1 MARHLSIKNFTHKQL
16 LLIILAA
23 ALLLRLA
30 VLFSFQPWE
39 PQTQNEVVLRYDA
52 VQYNSLAISLTE
64 GSYQGNA
71 FWAPG
76 FPFFVSIVYLI
87 FGIKPWAVLLL
98 FCFIGLASVIMVER
112 IGTRFFGEKT
122 GLLAALLMALEPHQI
137 MYSQMFYTETL
148 FIPILLVAAY
158 RFLLFLDDEK
168 IKNLLFSAFFLGL
181 AVYIRPAANYLFFAW
196 AIVLMYHF
204 GRKWQTGLQRVL
216 VYGGVLLLVMSPWLI
231 RNYALYGYVGHTT
244 NGGFN
249 VIYVF
254 ASSIY
259 ENQYGM
265 TKDSSLS
272 ILEKRVKKSK
282 RDLTNPFILDEVEK
296 EVGMEIIKSHPT
308 EYLINH
314 FYGST
319 NIYFSLSTNLLA
331 EILHIDDEILLQ
343 PKGSPHYNHIDEFLE
358 RKAPPLIF
366 FGGLILIYLI
376 VTYSFALRGMW
387 LMYKY
392 GNREI
397 LFFILATILY
407 FTLIIGPLGGSVRFK
422 LPVTPF
428 YLIPAAI
435 AILATLSRYKNRDD
449 MTGGIKP

>member
-1 MARHLSIKNFTHKQL
+1 MKNFTHRQL

-23 ALLLRLA
+23 ALFFRLF
-30 VLFSFQPWE
+30 VFFSFQPWE
-39 PQTQNEVVLRYDA
+39 PKTQNEVVLRFDA

-64 GSYQGNA
+64 GHYEGNA

-76 FPFFVSIVYLI
+76 FPFFISIVYLI
-87 FGIKPWAVLLL
+87 FGIKPWAVLFI
-98 FCFIGLASVIMVER
+98 FCFIGLASVVMVER
-112 IGTRFFGEKT
+112 IGTRFFGERA

-148 FIPILLVAAY
+148 FLPVLLLSTY
-158 RFLLFLDDEK
+158 WFLVFLNEEK
-168 IKNLLFSAFFLGL
+168 IKSLLLSAFFLGL
-181 AVYIRPAANYLFFAW
+181 AVYIRPAGNYLFLAW
-196 AIVLMYHF
+196 VLILIYHY
-204 GRKWQTGLQRVL
+204 GKRWQAGLKMVL

-249 VIYVF
+249 VVYVF

-265 TKDSSLS
+265 TKDSSLA

-296 EVGMEIIKSHPT
+296 EVGLEVIKEHPT

-343 PKGSPHYNHIDEFLE
+343 PKGSPHYNHIGEFLE
-358 RKAPPLIF
+358 RKATPLIF
-366 FGGLILIYLI
+366 FGGLILFYLV
-376 VTYSFALRGMW
+376 VTYLFALRGMW
-387 LMYKY
+387 LMYLE
-392 GNREI
+392 GNKEI
-397 LFFILATILY
+397 LFFILATVLY

-435 AILATLSRYKNRDD
+435 GILATRSRFQGKNRKSDSIN
-449 MTGGIKP
+449 T